1 MNSILSIRDL
11 RVTFSTDDG
20 NVPAVNGVNLDL
32 NRGENIA
39 IVGESGAGKSQIF
52 YAMMGLLPGNGSATG
67 SVQFAGE
74 AILNLSARRLN
85 KIRGSR
91 IVMVFQDPMTSLNPY
106 LTVGRQLTE
115 VLQVHKYIKKSKAR
129 TLAIDMLQRVY
140 MPDAE
145 QCFKRYPHELS
156 GGMRQRVMIAMALL
170 CDAEI
175 LIADEPTTALDV
187 SVQTEIISLL
197 NELDD
202 VSIILVTHDLPL
214 VAGLCDRVAVMYAGQ
229 IIEQGSSD
237 EIFYHARH
245 PYTRGLLA
253 ATPHFCGSSN
263 TLLPSISG
271 QVPNPAELPPGCP
284 FHPRCDFSIDKCNQL
299 YPEWV
304 VDKNRHTCA
313 CHLEIKNAAD

>member
-1 MNSILSIRDL
+1 MNPIMSIRDL
-11 RVTFSTDDG
+11 HVTFSTDDG
-20 NVPAVNGVNLDL
+20 DVPAVNGMNLDL

-52 YAMMGLLPGNGSATG
+52 HAMMGLLPGNGSVAG
-67 SVQFAGE
+67 SVHFAGE
-74 AILNLSARRLN
+74 EILNLPTRRLN

-91 IVMVFQDPMTSLNPY
+91 IAMVFQDPMTSLNPY

-115 VLQVHKYIKKSKAR
+115 VLQVHKHFKRSRAR
-129 TLAIDMLQRVY
+129 MLAIDMLQRVY

-170 CDAEI
+170 CEAEV

-187 SVQTEIISLL
+187 TVQTEIIGLL
-197 NELDD
+197 NELDE

-229 IIEQGSSD
+229 IVEQSSSD

-253 ATPHFCGSSN
+253 ATPHFCDTSN

-271 QVPNPAELPPGCP
+271 QVPNPAELPSGCP
-284 FHPRCDFSIDKCNQL
+284 FHPRCDFSIDKCKL
-299 YPEWV
+299 VYPEWII
-304 VDKNRHTCA
+304 DKNLHACA
-313 CHLEIKNAAD
+313 CHLEIENAAG

>member
-1 MNSILSIRDL
+1 MSSILSIRDL
-11 RVTFSTDDG
+11 QVTFSTDNGD
-20 NVPAVNGVNLDL
+20 VPAVNTVSLDL

-39 IVGESGAGKSQIF
+39 IVGESGAGKSQVF
-52 YAMMGLLPGNGSATG
+52 HAMMGLLPGNGTAVG

-74 AILNLSARRLN
+74 EILNLPARRLN
-85 KIRGSR
+85 KMRGSR
-91 IVMVFQDPMTSLNPY
+91 IAMVFQDPMTSLNPY

-115 VLQVHKYIKKSKAR
+115 VLQVHKHIKKSKANS
-129 TLAIDMLQRVY
+129 LAVDMLQRVY

-170 CDAEI
+170 CEAEV

-187 SVQTEIISLL
+187 TVQTEIIGLL
-197 NELDD
+197 NELDE
-202 VSIILVTHDLPL
+202 VSIILITHDLPL
-214 VAGLCDRVAVMYAGQ
+214 VAGLCDRVAVMYAGR
-229 IIEQGSSD
+229 IVEQGSSD

-253 ATPHFCGSSN
+253 ATPHFCGSSSMS
-263 TLLPSISG
+263 LPSIPG
-271 QVPNPAELPPGCP
+271 QVPNPAELPSGCP
-284 FHPRCDFSIDKCNQL
+284 FHPRCDFSIDRCSQV
-299 YPEWV
+299 YPEWI
-304 VDKNRHTCA
+304 VDAHKHACA